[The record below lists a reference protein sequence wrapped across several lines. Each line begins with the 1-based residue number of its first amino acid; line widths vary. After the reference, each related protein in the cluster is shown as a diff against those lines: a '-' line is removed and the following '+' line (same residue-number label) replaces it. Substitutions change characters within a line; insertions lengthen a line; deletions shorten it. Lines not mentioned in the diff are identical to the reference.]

1 MPDSPDGNGEDG
13 HEPADALDAVQTQLQ
28 HAREDAKPELNDPL
42 NEVTEALDRMQGEE
56 TDARPDRLESIQ
68 RELAEL
74 RSDAAPKTDE
84 RLRDALE
91 RLGRV
96 QRKAEDEAQET

>member
-1 MPDSPDGNGEDG
+1 MPDPPDENSDDG
-13 HEPADALDAVQTQLQ
+13 HDPADELDAVQSQLQ

-42 NEVTEALDRMQGEE
+42 NEVSEALDRMQGEE
-56 TDARPDRLESIQ
+56 TDPRPDRLESVE
-68 RELAEL
+68 RELVTL
-74 RSDAAPKTDE
+74 RSDAAPETDE

-96 QRKAEDEAQET
+96 QRMVEDGTS

>member
-1 MPDSPDGNGEDG
+1 MPDPPDENGDDS
-13 HEPADALDAVQTQLQ
+13 HEPAGALDDVQSQLQ
-28 HAREDAKPELNDPL
+28 HAREDAKPALNDTL

-68 RELAEL
+68 RELVEL
-74 RSDAAPKTDE
+74 RSDAAPETDE

-91 RLGRV
+91 RLGRI
-96 QRKAEDEAQET
+96 QRDAEDEASES